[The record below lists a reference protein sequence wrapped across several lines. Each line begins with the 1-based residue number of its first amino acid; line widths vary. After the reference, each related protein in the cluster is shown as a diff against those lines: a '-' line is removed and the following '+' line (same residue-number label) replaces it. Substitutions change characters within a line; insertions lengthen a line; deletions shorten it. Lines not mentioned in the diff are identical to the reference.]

1 MRYSYFK
8 IELRRVGGSQFV
20 PLSYRF
26 RWPIRGE
33 NSRYCILL
41 NARIKQVSGKCRDS
55 VSVVVEQNG
64 IEKVLKGSHV
74 LVATGRNP
82 NTEGLGLELTGVELT
97 DRGYI
102 KVNERLQTTAR
113 PASGRSARSQV
124 ARSSRTSASTISA

>member
-1 MRYSYFK
+1 
-8 IELRRVGGSQFV
+8 
-20 PLSYRF
+20 
-26 RWPIRGE
+26 
-33 NSRYCILL
+33 
-41 NARIKQVSGKCRDS
+41 VSGKCRDS